1 MNSEE
6 WFQRIGAGDAEAV
19 LDALQQHPEWIEQ
32 AGPGGVRPLLWA
44 LYHRQAALA
53 DRLAGHLDRPDV
65 FELAALG
72 RGEAL
77 AAHLHAQPA
86 DRERWSSDGFQPL
99 HLAAFFA
106 RPETLQVLLQAGAA
120 ATQPARHPAGMHP
133 LHSAAAA
140 RRADLVAALLAA
152 GADPDARQQGGFT
165 ALMAAAMH
173 GDAAMAAHL
182 LAAGA
187 DPTLRSEDGRDAAA
201 MARDAGFAELAQQLG
216 G

>member
-1 MNSEE
+1 MNRDE
-6 WFQRIGAGDAEAV
+6 WFQRIAAGDADAV
-19 LDALQQHPEWIEQ
+19 LDALPQHPDWIEQ
-32 AGPGGVRPLLWA
+32 AGPAGVRPLLWA
-44 LYHRQAALA
+44 LYHRQAALVA
-53 DRLAGHLDRPDV
+53 RLAERLARPDV

-72 RGEAL
+72 RGDEL
-77 AAHLHAQPA
+77 ARHLQTQPE
-86 DRERWSSDGFQPL
+86 DHERWSSDGFQPL

-106 RPETLQVLLQAGAA
+106 QPATLQVLLQAGAA
-120 ATQPARHPAGMHP
+120 PAQPARHPAGMHP

-140 RRADLVAALLAA
+140 RRADLVADLLAA

-187 DPTLRSEDGRDAAA
+187 DPTLRSEDGRDAAT
-201 MARDAGFAELAQQLG
+201 MAHAAGFAELAQQLG
-216 G
+216 L